1 MSIPASE
8 RIVSVSVNRIELE
21 AETPFVALR
30 VALERE
36 VPALDEKRVAS
47 LLRAGASWAEL
58 TREASGGSGLVRF
71 WSYDPTPVMRVGGA
85 DLPAAGY
92 LLGDYVTAARMFR
105 HDPGTALYTPARLEL
120 HARGSRT
127 VVSFDQPSSA
137 LRTFGNNKVTQAAF
151 ELDRLLGDLLED
163 LGLPRPSVL
172 RL

>member
-21 AETPFVALR
+21 AEAPFVALR
-30 VALERE
+30 AALERE

-58 TREASGGSGLVRF
+58 TREVSGPSGLLRF

-92 LLGDYVTAARMFR
+92 ALGDYVTAARMFR
-105 HDPGTALYTPARLEL
+105 HDPGTALYAPARLEL

-127 VVSFDQPSSA
+127 VLAFDQPSSA
-137 LRTFGNNKVTQAAF
+137 LRTFGNNKITQAAF